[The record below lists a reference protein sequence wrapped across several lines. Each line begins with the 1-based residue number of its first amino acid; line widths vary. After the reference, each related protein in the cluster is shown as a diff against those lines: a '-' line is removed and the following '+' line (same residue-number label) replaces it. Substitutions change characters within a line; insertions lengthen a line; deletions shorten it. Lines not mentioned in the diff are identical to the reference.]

1 MTGTMHLYIQWITG
15 DMVHKYILT
24 VIVIVVVIGVMG
36 VNGTLNNTTETIID
50 AAKTIC
56 NIDETMYAQLE
67 GVVPE
72 GDKESRDKLEKLR
85 GTQITVEQAEEYKN
99 AIAQK
104 YKKISIPGQICKV
117 I

>member
-1 MTGTMHLYIQWITG
+1 MVGTMHLYIQWITG
-15 DMVHKYILT
+15 DMVHKYILMA
-24 VIVIVVVIGVMG
+24 IAIAAVIGVMAA
-36 VNGTLNNTTETIID
+36 NDTLDDTTETIID
-50 AAKTIC
+50 ATKTIC
-56 NIDETMYAQLE
+56 NIDETIYAQLE
-67 GVVPE
+67 DVVPE